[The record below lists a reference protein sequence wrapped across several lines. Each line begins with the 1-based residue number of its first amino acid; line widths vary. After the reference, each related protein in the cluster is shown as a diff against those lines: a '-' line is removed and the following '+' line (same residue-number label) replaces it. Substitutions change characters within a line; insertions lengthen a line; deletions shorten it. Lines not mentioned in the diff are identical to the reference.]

1 MAASQTDR
9 QIETYRT
16 RIDILEQALL
26 DSAGAFFNINITKNL
41 IPGVVMQKIG
51 DVEYSVNE
59 FLGLPQ
65 DVSYDRFIDCWSDM
79 TTDEHKREYLA
90 FFDRA
95 ALEQSFAQGD
105 AHLSHRYWVKS
116 APGTPMLAE
125 QHITMYRDDATGDL
139 LALSYV
145 IDRTQSNEMETALR
159 VAENA
164 SRAKT
169 TFLSNMSHDIRTPMN
184 AIIGF
189 TSLAAAHT
197 DDPHLLED
205 YLKKIMTSSNH
216 LLSLINDVLDMS
228 RIESGRVSIEEKPN
242 NLPTIMHD
250 LRNILQADVHSK
262 RLKFL
267 IDTVDVVD
275 ENVVC
280 DKLRLN
286 QILINCMSNAVK
298 FTQPGGTVGIK
309 IVQHPTP
316 ERPGWAS
323 FDFII
328 SDTGIGMS
336 KDFIEHIFEP
346 FARER
351 TSTVSGIPGTGLGM
365 AITKNIVDMMGG
377 KIVVESDPDVGT
389 EIKVSLDF
397 KTCGE
402 TPHRSIAIEQLSG
415 FRALVADDSM
425 DACVSV
431 CRMLEAI
438 GMNPEWTMSGTEA
451 VYKAKYAYEGGRPY
465 RAFVIDWLMP
475 DMNGVEAVRRI
486 RAEIGN
492 DTPIIILTA
501 YDWTEIETEARA
513 AGVTAFLAKPLF
525 MSDLYETLS
534 SAVGEVV
541 PVTGDA
547 MLNLSPFA
555 AANDSKTA
563 LVVED
568 NDLNREIVAAILKG
582 RGIAVEEAENG
593 AAGVE
598 MVRTSEPGYYDL
610 VLMDIQMPVMNGLDA
625 AQAIRA
631 LGRPDTDTLPIIA
644 VSANAFDEDKARS
657 LAAGMNGHISKPF
670 EKEMLDDLFEKYL
683 S

>member
-1 MAASQTDR
+1 MSASQTD
-9 QIETYRT
+9 QQVETYRK
-16 RIDILEQALL
+16 RIGILEDALL
-26 DSAGAFFNINITKNL
+26 DSAGAYFDINVTQNV
-41 IPGVVMQKIG
+41 IPGTVTQKVAG
-51 DVEYSVNE
+51 VTFNANE
-59 FLGLPQ
+59 RAGLPEN
-65 DVSYDRFIDCWSDM
+65 VAYDRFINHCADMVAKDCRAD
-79 TTDEHKREYLA
+79 YLA

-95 ALEQSFAQGD
+95 SLKRNFDEGNT
-105 AHLSHRYWVKS
+105 HLVHRYWVK
-116 APGTPMLAE
+116 AAHATPMLAE
-125 QHITMYRDDATGDL
+125 QHITLYRDDASEDL
-139 LALSYV
+139 LAFSYV
-145 IDRTQSNEMETALR
+145 MDRTQTKEMETALR

-164 SRAKT
+164 NRAKT

-197 DDPHLLED
+197 DDPQLLED

-228 RIESGRVSIEEKPN
+228 RIESGRISIEEKPN

-275 ENVVC
+275 ENVIC

-316 ERPGWAS
+316 ERAGWAS

-336 KDFIEHIFEP
+336 KDFLEHMFEP

-377 KIVVESDPDVGT
+377 KIAVESEAGVGT

-402 TPHRSIAIEQLSG
+402 TPHRSIAIEQLCG

-451 VYKAKYAYEGGRPY
+451 VYKAKYAHEGGRPY

-541 PVTGDA
+541 PPSGA
-547 MLNLSPFA
+547 AALNLSPFA
-555 AANDSKTA
+555 STNDGKTA
-563 LVVED
+563 LIVED

-631 LGRPDTDTLPIIA
+631 LGRPDTDELPIIA
-644 VSANAFDEDKARS
+644 VSANAFEEDRARS